1 MTDGRPDGVPGVSV
15 LVVDDDRLVR
25 LGLRAVLAA
34 ADGVRVVGEAA
45 DGAEAVSATR
55 SMRPDVVL
63 MDIRMPHV
71 DGIEA
76 TRRLV
81 RLEPA
86 PGVIVMTTFDL
97 DEYVLA
103 ALRAGA
109 SGFLLK
115 DAPED
120 RVVAAVRAAGSGVS
134 MLDPRVT
141 MRLLTRF
148 SRTSAPAPAL
158 GTLTAREREVLVSV
172 ARGWSNDEVGARL
185 GIGEATVKT
194 HVSHV
199 LDKLGLTTRVQL
211 VVVAYESGL
220 VRPGELLG

>member
-1 MTDGRPDGVPGVSV
+1 VTPQEGGEVSV

-25 LGLRAVLAA
+25 LGLRGVLAA
-34 ADGVRVVGEAA
+34 AKGVRVAGEAA
-45 DGAEAVSATR
+45 DGAEAVSAAR
-55 SMRPDVVL
+55 ELRPDVVL

-76 TRRLV
+76 TRRLL
-81 RLEPA
+81 RLDPA
-86 PGVIVMTTFDL
+86 PGVLVMTTFDL
-97 DEYVLA
+97 DEYVHA

-120 RVVAAVRAAGSGVS
+120 RLVVAVRAAGSGVS

-141 MRLLTRF
+141 TRLVARF
-148 SRTSAPAPAL
+148 AQPSPAPVPGL
-158 GTLTAREREVLVSV
+158 RTLTTREEEVLVAV
-172 ARGWSNDEVGARL
+172 ARGWSNDEVSRRL

-194 HVSHV
+194 HVSHLLEK
-199 LDKLGLTTRVQL
+199 LDLVTRVQL
-211 VVVAYESGL
+211 VVLAYEAGL
-220 VRPGELLG
+220 VRPGEADR